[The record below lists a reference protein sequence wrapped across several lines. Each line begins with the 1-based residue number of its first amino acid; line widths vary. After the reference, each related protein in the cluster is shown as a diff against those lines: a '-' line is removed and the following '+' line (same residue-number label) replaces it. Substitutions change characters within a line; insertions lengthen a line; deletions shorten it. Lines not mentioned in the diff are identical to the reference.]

1 MEIKGKLLRKL
12 QAESG
17 TSKTGK
23 TWISQTCIVETEDKF
38 NNIVAIKCAGDEK
51 IKQMNKL
58 KDGSMVNI
66 SCNVYSREYNGKFYN
81 NIDGWWFADQSQ
93 VDEND
98 TNEFVTSDD
107 IPF

>member
-23 TWISQTCIVETEDKF
+23 TWISQTCIVETDDKF

-66 SCNVYSREYNGKFYN
+66 SCNVYSREYNGRFFH
-81 NIDGWWFADQSQ
+81 NIDGRKISSG
-93 VDEND
+93 
-98 TNEFVTSDD
+98 TTGSGFVTTDD
-107 IPF
+107 NDNMSF